1 MFAALRHPPG
11 PRARPEDRPG
21 GGASTRAHLEVGPL
35 GHGGRRG
42 EAPGQ
47 LRQAKGGGAGGGD
60 GLGRRCPQHHSQ
72 LIILVC
78 MDFSNNN

>member
-11 PRARPEDRPG
+11 PRAEDRPG

-47 LRQAKGGGAGGGD
+47 HQETQLRGTGGRDGEFQSGD
-60 GLGRRCPQHHSQ
+60 
-72 LIILVC
+72 
-78 MDFSNNN
+78 